1 MVRTSTIVIALLI
14 AVGLVVAM
22 LPAQDAARRRTSVYA
37 GAADQAKT
45 DQAPA
50 PEPGLIPVESGT
62 SPALMAPLG
71 QQGGQPAPLG
81 GLPPPSASPVSA
93 PPTAPPLAYA
103 PADQGVTPAGVFGRN
118 RRGPTPSVTSQ
129 FEASTE
135 AISQEYTPAP
145 AEVSPPAE
153 AVPMPAE
160 AADGS
165 APPARA
171 DSSAPTSAPTP
182 APTPAPPRS
191 ILKKAP
197 TAAPE
202 EGPRRPP
209 LVPSMPAEARPS
221 GDLDGS
227 SRRAI
232 TSPSPTA
239 ALPRKSSSI
248 AANIDTS
255 PITAVSVSGRS
266 PALRVDVAGPQ
277 GITVGK
283 PAGYLVTIVNE
294 GDASAGDVQV
304 RLSLPGFVSVANSQA
319 TSGEAGLAADPAGG
333 SRLVWTLKSVAGR
346 GHQSLRLD
354 LVASEGDAFELGVEW
369 AFKPTAINAAISV
382 KQAQL
387 QVSLAGPADM
397 TFGEEKAFTL
407 VVANPGNGD
416 AENVVINLSS
426 GENRRQQIEVGTLG
440 AGQRKEIPV
449 QIVASQAGEM
459 EIHAVAGADGG
470 LSAEAAGKIIVR
482 KAELAVMVAGPEL
495 KFAGTEAG
503 YQVTIQ
509 NTGNAPAENV
519 QLTVTLP
526 VAARYVGG
534 IDGATPAGN
543 SLKWKL
549 GSLPAGGE
557 KSFELRL
564 VLNGAGANRIAVQAQ
579 APAAGVASGEMETL
593 VEAAA
598 DLKLVVNDPS
608 GPLATSELATYE
620 VQVMNRGS
628 EAARQVKIVMQFGE
642 GIEPVTFEGAEGKI
656 VPGQV
661 VCQPLGELA
670 AGEQVT
676 MRVKARAARGGTH
689 QFRVEVTESESASR
703 LVSEGTTRFFAESG
717 RGNAAAAS
725 TAKKPTLVPQGGT
738 YQR

>member
-37 GAADQAKT
+37 GVSDQAGA
-45 DQAPA
+45 DRAPA
-50 PEPGLIPVESGT
+50 PEPGLIPVENGT
-62 SPALMAPLG
+62 SPARLAPG
-71 QQGGQPAPLG
+71 EQQSPLG
-81 GLPPPSASPVSA
+81 GLPPNSALPSV
-93 PPTAPPLAYA
+93 YA
-103 PADQGVTPAGVFGRN
+103 PADRAVAPAGVFGRN
-118 RRGPTPSVTSQ
+118 RRGASGSVTSQ

-160 AADGS
+160 AAAPTEATASDTPQTAAESAGTPS
-165 APPARA
+165 APA
-171 DSSAPTSAPTP
+171 
-182 APTPAPPRS
+182 RS

-197 TAAPE
+197 TAAPAE
-202 EGPRRPP
+202 IPRRPP
-209 LVPSMPAEARPS
+209 LVPSMPAEPRPS
-221 GDLDGS
+221 GNLDGS
-227 SRRAI
+227 SRRAT
-232 TSPSPTA
+232 TSPSLGTV
-239 ALPRKSSSI
+239 LPRRTPNV
-248 AANIDTS
+248 AAIIDTS

-294 GDASAGDVQV
+294 GDATAGDVQL
-304 RLSLPGFVSVANSQA
+304 RLSLPGFVSVTGSQA

-333 SRLVWTLKSVAGR
+333 SRLVWSLASVAGR
-346 GHQSLRLD
+346 GHESLRLD
-354 LVASEGDAFELGVEW
+354 LVANEGEAFELGVEW
-369 AFKPTAINAAISV
+369 AFKPTAIKAAISV

-387 QVSLAGPADM
+387 QLSLAGPADM

-416 AENVVINLSS
+416 AENVVVNVSS
-426 GENRRQQIEVGTLG
+426 GENRRQQIDVGTLG

-459 EIHAVAGADGG
+459 EIHAAAGADGG

-482 KAELAVMVAGPEL
+482 KAELAVVVAGPEL
-495 KFAGTEAG
+495 KFAGTEAA
-503 YQVTIQ
+503 YQITIQ

-519 QLTVTLP
+519 QLATALP
-526 VAARYVGG
+526 VASRYVGG
-534 IDGATPAGN
+534 IDGATPTGN
-543 SLKWKL
+543 ALKWKL
-549 GSLPAGGE
+549 GSLPAGSE

-579 APAAGVASGEMETL
+579 APAAGTASGEIETL

-598 DLKLVVNDPS
+598 DLKLVVNDPA
-608 GPLATSELATYE
+608 GPLATSELAIYE

-628 EAARQVKIVMQFGE
+628 EAARQVKIVVQFGE

-661 VCQPLGELA
+661 VCHPLGELA

-676 MRVKARAARGGTH
+676 MRIKARADRGGTH
-689 QFRVEVTESESASR
+689 QFRVEVTESESQSR

-717 RGNAAAAS
+717 RGNAAAS

>member
-37 GAADQAKT
+37 GAADQANA

-71 QQGGQPAPLG
+71 QQGGPPAPLG
-81 GLPPPSASPVSA
+81 GLPPASAP
-93 PPTAPPLAYA
+93 PPTAPPSAYA
-103 PADQGVTPAGVFGRN
+103 PPDQGVTPAGVFGRN
-118 RRGPTPSVTSQ
+118 RRGPAPSVASQ

-145 AEVSPPAE
+145 AEVSPPAQ

-160 AADGS
+160 AVEESGA
-165 APPARA
+165 PARA
-171 DSSAPTSAPTP
+171 DSPPP
-182 APTPAPPRS
+182 ASVPARS

-197 TAAPE
+197 TAAAE

-209 LVPSMPAEARPS
+209 LVPSMPPETRTS
-221 GDLDGS
+221 GNLDGS

-232 TSPSPTA
+232 PSPSPTS
-239 ALPRKSSSI
+239 ALPRKAPSI
-248 AANIDTS
+248 AASIDTS

-304 RLSLPGFVSVANSQA
+304 RLSLPGFVSVTNSQA
-319 TSGEAGLAADPAGG
+319 TSGEANLAADPAGG
-333 SRLVWTLKSVAGR
+333 SRLVWTLASVAGR

-354 LVASEGDAFELGVEW
+354 LVASEGEAFDLGVEW
-369 AFKPTAINAAISV
+369 AQRPTAIKAAISV

-482 KAELAVMVAGPEL
+482 KAELAVVVAGPEL
-495 KFAGTEAG
+495 KFAGTEAA
-503 YQVTIQ
+503 YQITIQ

-519 QLTVTLP
+519 QLAAALP

-534 IDGATPAGN
+534 IEGATPTGN

-549 GSLPAGGE
+549 GSLPAGSE

-579 APAAGVASGEMETL
+579 APAAGVASGEIETL

-608 GPLATSELATYE
+608 GPLATSELAIYE

-642 GIEPVTFEGAEGKI
+642 NIEPVTFEGAEGKI

-676 MRVKARAARGGTH
+676 MRVKARADRGGTH

-717 RGNAAAAS
+717 RGNAAAAN